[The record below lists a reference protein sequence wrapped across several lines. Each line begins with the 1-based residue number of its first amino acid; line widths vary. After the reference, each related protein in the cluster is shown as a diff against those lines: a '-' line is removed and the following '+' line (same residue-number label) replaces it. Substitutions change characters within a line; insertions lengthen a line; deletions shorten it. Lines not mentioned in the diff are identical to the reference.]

1 MSRPICQ
8 AQRND
13 GEPCRGPALPDS
25 GFCWA
30 HDESRAEEM
39 AAARS
44 RGATKANKLRALAG
58 RRPTLTNGRALTRF
72 ASDVVQDVLSGKVA
86 PDIGRVVLY
95 GCATL
100 RQLVETS
107 DLEQRLA
114 ALEAQLP
121 TNGTQRRSGGQW

>member
-1 MSRPICQ
+1 MT
-8 AQRND
+8 
-13 GEPCRGPALPDS
+13 
-25 GFCWA
+25 
-30 HDESRAEEM
+30 
-39 AAARS
+39 AARS

-107 DLEQRLA
+107 QLEERLSQ
-114 ALEAQLP
+114 LEAQLA
-121 TNGTQRRSGGQW
+121 TAGNQKRGSRW

>member
-1 MSRPICQ
+1 V
-8 AQRND
+8 D
-13 GEPCRGPALPDS
+13 
-25 GFCWA
+25 
-30 HDESRAEEM
+30 RAEEM

-107 DLEQRLA
+107 ELEKRLE
-114 ALEAQLP
+114 ALEAHLP
-121 TNGTQRRSGGQW
+121 PNGAQKRIGGRW